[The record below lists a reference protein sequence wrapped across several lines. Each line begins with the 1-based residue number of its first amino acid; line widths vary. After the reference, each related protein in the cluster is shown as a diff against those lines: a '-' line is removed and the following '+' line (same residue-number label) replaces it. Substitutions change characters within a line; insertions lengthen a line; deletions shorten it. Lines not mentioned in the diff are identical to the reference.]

1 MKRSQAGVSVSLAFA
16 AVALIAVA
24 LGCKDSNT
32 ITEPPHTPVPATP
45 TPTPASSIEGA
56 WSGTWDAREDTS
68 RCKAI
73 PATAHFSADGTG
85 LTGSLSSPG
94 AHKYSPLGS
103 PCWGGSLRFYRGS
116 LRGRFL
122 SGLITNPDETILGSA
137 QGTLSDSGTTLE
149 IVLDYHLTGYLKPV
163 FMHLHR

>member
-1 MKRSQAGVSVSLAFA
+1 M
-16 AVALIAVA
+16 
-24 LGCKDSNT
+24 
-32 ITEPPHTPVPATP
+32 
-45 TPTPASSIEGA
+45 
-56 WSGTWDAREDTS
+56 
-68 RCKAI
+68 
-73 PATAHFSADGTG
+73 
-85 LTGSLSSPG
+85 SSPG

-122 SGLITNPDETILGSA
+122 SGLITNPDETILGFA
-137 QGTLSDSGTTLE
+137 RGTLSDSGTTLE